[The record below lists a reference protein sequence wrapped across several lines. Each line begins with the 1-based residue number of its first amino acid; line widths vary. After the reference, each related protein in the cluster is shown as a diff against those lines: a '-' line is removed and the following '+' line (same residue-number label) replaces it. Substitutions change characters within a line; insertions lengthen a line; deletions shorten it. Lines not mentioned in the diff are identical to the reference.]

1 MHLSLPQPVGRQRE
15 VLYLDANGHTVVLG
29 TAGSGKTTLAIHRAA
44 YLADSSLD
52 HGGPTLL
59 LTFNKCLV
67 AYLNGVSGGI
77 ANVDV
82 RNYHKFARGYLH
94 SRGKMGF
101 DSICG
106 PAQKK
111 AFCRQAIQQ
120 VKNGISHAPILD
132 RPIQFIVDEFAWLA
146 QNGIRTA
153 VDYCEEERI
162 GRAGARAVRAQRPI
176 LFRAYEEYLAIRSSH
191 GKRYDWDDLAQTVAT
206 EFAADDGG
214 RRYRHV
220 VVDEGQDF
228 SPVMLRS
235 LVAAIP
241 EDGSLTFFGDM
252 AQQIYG
258 NRLSWRAA
266 GLSIKKVW
274 EFTENYRN
282 TRQIARLALAIAE
295 TEHFRGT
302 SEDLVEPSAPTADG
316 TMPVLARFP
325 SKEEEISFVAK
336 LAQERAQTGT
346 VAVLF
351 RDRASEGHL
360 ERLVSPGAKRL
371 HGEMS
376 QWSSEPRLYYG
387 TFHAAKG
394 LEFDTVIV
402 PFASDANLPHP
413 PDIESYGDDEA
424 IARDA
429 KLLYVAVTRA
439 RAVLVFTY
447 HGVPT
452 AILPRG
458 AELLKEVAL

>member
-1 MHLSLPQPVGRQRE
+1 MHPNLPSPVGRQRE
-15 VLYLDANGHTVVLG
+15 VLYLPANGHTVVLG

-44 YLADSSLD
+44 YLADPTFD
-52 HGGPTLL
+52 HGGATLL

-67 AYLNGVSGGI
+67 TYLNGVSGGI

-82 RNYHKFARGYLH
+82 QNYHRFARGYLH

-101 DSICG
+101 NSICG
-106 PAQKK
+106 PDQKET
-111 AFCRQAIQQ
+111 FCRQAIQQ
-120 VKNGISHAPILD
+120 VKNDYPHAPILD
-132 RPIQFIVDEFAWLA
+132 RPIQFIVDEFSWLA
-146 QNGIRTA
+146 QNGIQTA
-153 VDYCEEERI
+153 DDYCEEERI
-162 GRAGARAVRAQRPI
+162 GRGGARAARADRPI
-176 LFRAYEEYLAIRSSH
+176 LFRAYQEYIDIRTSH
-191 GKRYDWDDLAQTVAT
+191 GKLYDWDDLAQTVAS
-206 EFAADDGG
+206 EFAADNGD

-228 SPVMLRS
+228 SPEMLRS

-266 GLSIKKVW
+266 GLSITKVW
-274 EFTENYRN
+274 EFAENYRN
-282 TRQIARLALAIAE
+282 TKQIARLALAIAE

-302 SEDLVEPSAPTADG
+302 SEDLVEPTAPTADG
-316 TMPVLARFP
+316 PMPVLVRFP
-325 SKEEEISFVAK
+325 SKDKEIRFVAQV
-336 LAQERAQTGT
+336 AQERSQTGT

-351 RDRASEGHL
+351 RDRVSEGPL
-360 ERLVSPGAKRL
+360 ERLLSRDAKRL

-376 QWSSEPRLYYG
+376 HWSSEPRLYYG

-402 PFASDANLPHP
+402 PFASATNLPHP
-413 PDIESYGDDEA
+413 PDIEAYGYDETA
-424 IARDA
+424 ARDA

-439 RAVLVFTY
+439 KSK
-447 HGVPT
+447 P
-452 AILPRG
+452 G
-458 AELLKEVAL
+458 AHASRCADRHPASGE